1 MRYEEITEFRGDL
14 RRSFRSRNETQIYRA
29 LLQQFARPLS
39 DSLAEYNKA
48 IQLAKIN
55 TPSLTN
61 VSVVRDP
68 MFQSMARTMF
78 RMGTGKQDAGKLKT
92 ADEPATQLKLVKS
105 YSEKNWLQ
113 VLQTKGGIKTIN
125 PDVQAGEIKQF
136 KTPENLKA
144 ELQSAPPNVFGADIE
159 NMIKT
164 EADVFKFYAL
174 VDYFEVILTTMNLQD
189 KGRAFTPDNIVKGFN
204 DFERT
209 VTGQ

>member
-1 MRYEEITEFRGDL
+1 MRYKEITE
-14 RRSFRSRNETQIYRA
+14 FRSRNETQIFRA
-29 LLQQFARPLS
+29 LLQQYSRPLS

-55 TPSLTN
+55 TPALTTVN
-61 VSVVRDP
+61 VVRDP

-78 RMGTGKQDAGKLKT
+78 RMGIGKKDAGKFLSR
-92 ADEPATQLKLVKS
+92 DEPADQLRLIKS
-105 YSEKNWLQ
+105 FSEKNWLQ
-113 VLQTKGGIKTIN
+113 VLRTKGGISGIKTVN
-125 PDVQAGEIKQF
+125 PDVQAGAPFQF

-174 VDYFEVILTTMNLQD
+174 VDYFEIVLTTMNVKD
-189 KGRAFTPDNIVKGFN
+189 AASRFTPDNIKKGFT

>member
-1 MRYEEITEFRGDL
+1 MRYEEITEFR
-14 RRSFRSRNETQIYRA
+14 SRNETQIFRA
-29 LLQQFARPLS
+29 LLQQYSRPLS

-55 TPSLTN
+55 TPALTTVN
-61 VSVVRDP
+61 VVRDP

-78 RMGTGKQDAGKLKT
+78 RMGIGKKDAGKFLSR
-92 ADEPATQLKLVKS
+92 DEPADQLRLIKS
-105 YSEKNWLQ
+105 FSEKNWLQ
-113 VLQTKGGIKTIN
+113 VLRTKGGISGIKTVN
-125 PDVQAGEIKQF
+125 PDVQAGAPFQF

-174 VDYFEVILTTMNLQD
+174 VDYFEIVLTTMNVKD
-189 KGRAFTPDNIVKGFN
+189 AAGRFTPDNIKKGFT

>member
-1 MRYEEITEFRGDL
+1 MRYNEITENFRG
-14 RRSFRSRNETQIYRA
+14 RNEVQIYRA
-29 LLQQFARPLS
+29 LLQKFSGPLA
-39 DSLAEYNKA
+39 DSISEYNKA

-55 TPSLTN
+55 TQPLTTM
-61 VSVVRDP
+61 SVVKDP

-78 RMGTGKQDAGKLKT
+78 RMGVGKQDAGKLKT
-92 ADEPATQLKLVKS
+92 ADEPSTQLKLVKS

-125 PDVQAGEIKQF
+125 PDVQARSSSQF

-164 EADVFKFYAL
+164 EADVYKFYAL

-189 KGRAFTPDNIVKGFN
+189 KGRAFTPGNIAKGFT

>member
-1 MRYEEITEFRGDL
+1 MRYEEITEFR
-14 RRSFRSRNETQIYRA
+14 SRNETQIFRA
-29 LLQQFARPLS
+29 LLQQYSRPLS

-55 TPSLTN
+55 TPALTTVN
-61 VSVVRDP
+61 VVRDP

-78 RMGTGKQDAGKLKT
+78 RMGIGKKDAGKFLSR
-92 ADEPATQLKLVKS
+92 DEPADQLKLIKS
-105 YSEKNWLQ
+105 FSEKNWLQ
-113 VLQTKGGIKTIN
+113 VLRTKGGISGIKTVN
-125 PDVQAGEIKQF
+125 PDVQAGAPFQF

-174 VDYFEVILTTMNLQD
+174 VDYFEIVLTTMNVKD
-189 KGRAFTPDNIVKGFN
+189 AAGRFTPDNIKKGFT

>member
-1 MRYEEITEFRGDL
+1 MRYEEITEFR
-14 RRSFRSRNETQIYRA
+14 SRNETQIFRA
-29 LLQQFARPLS
+29 LLQQYSRPLS

-55 TPSLTN
+55 TPALTTVN
-61 VSVVRDP
+61 VVRDP

-174 VDYFEVILTTMNLQD
+174 VDYFEIVLTTMNVKD
-189 KGRAFTPDNIVKGFN
+189 AASRFTPDNIKKGFT

>member
-1 MRYEEITEFRGDL
+1 MRYEEITEFR
-14 RRSFRSRNETQIYRA
+14 SRNETQIFRA
-29 LLQQFARPLS
+29 LLQQYSRPLS

-55 TPSLTN
+55 TPALTTVN
-61 VSVVRDP
+61 VVRDP

-78 RMGTGKQDAGKLKT
+78 RMGIGKKDAGKFLSR
-92 ADEPATQLKLVKS
+92 DEPADQLRLIKS
-105 YSEKNWLQ
+105 FSEKNWLQ
-113 VLQTKGGIKTIN
+113 VLRTKGGISGIKTVN
-125 PDVQAGEIKQF
+125 PDVQAGAPFQF

-174 VDYFEVILTTMNLQD
+174 VDYFEIVLTTMNVKD
-189 KGRAFTPDNIVKGFN
+189 AASRFTPDNIKKGFT

>member
-1 MRYEEITEFRGDL
+1 MRYEEITEFR
-14 RRSFRSRNETQIYRA
+14 SRNETQIFRA
-29 LLQQFARPLS
+29 LLQQYSRPLS

-48 IQLAKIN
+48 IQLAK
-55 TPSLTN
+55 TDAQSLTTT
-61 VSVVRDP
+61 SIVREP

-78 RMGTGKQDAGKLKT
+78 RMGIGKKDAGKFLSR
-92 ADEPATQLKLVKS
+92 DEPADQLRLIKS
-105 YSEKNWLQ
+105 FSEKNWLQ
-113 VLQTKGGIKTIN
+113 VLRTKGGISGIKTVN
-125 PDVQAGEIKQF
+125 PDVQAGAPFQF

-174 VDYFEVILTTMNLQD
+174 VDYFEIVLTTMNVKD
-189 KGRAFTPDNIVKGFN
+189 AAGRFTPDNIKKGFT